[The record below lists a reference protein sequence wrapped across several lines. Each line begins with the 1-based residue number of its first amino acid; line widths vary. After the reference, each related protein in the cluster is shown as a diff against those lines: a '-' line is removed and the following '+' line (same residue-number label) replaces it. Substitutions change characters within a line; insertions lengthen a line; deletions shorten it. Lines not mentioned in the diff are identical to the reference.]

1 MKITSN
7 KSKKTFTIRKENSK
21 FRTIEMSKKE
31 FEDFEYNTISDWKYF
46 LINEIGSYYEVR
58 KYKTIK

>member
-7 KSKKTFTIRKENSK
+7 KSKRTFTIRKENSK
-21 FRTIEMSKKE
+21 FRTLEMSKKE

-46 LINEIGSYYEVR
+46 LRNQSDYYYEVR
-58 KYKTIK
+58 KYKI